1 MLSQLANNG
10 PAKKGGCVTRRRI
23 RVGSR
28 YFSQNAVPVQGGYGT
43 CFCSPGT
50 ESCGHYGCRGTRF
63 LRSRECVWVLK
74 SLLIAV
80 VQGRGTNL
88 VGAGKLSPCRI
99 LIECNGGRPG
109 TRTAGSCFSSTVC
122 KNRDKQLT
130 FIVRV
135 SIRCVFQLSVLYL
148 SCILTS

>member
-10 PAKKGGCVTRRRI
+10 PAKKGGCVTRHRI
-23 RVGSR
+23 RVESP
-28 YFSQNAVPVQGGYGT
+28 YFSQEAVPMQGGYGT

-99 LIECNGGRPG
+99 LIEFNGGCPG
-109 TRTAGSCFSSTVC
+109 TRAAGSCLGSTIC

-135 SIRCVFQLSVLYL
+135 RHRFHFNRALCRVL
-148 SCILTS
+148 